1 MTRSTSTVLF
11 QRTVLASFI
20 SLCVSQSIFALQEI
34 SDDVLSETTGEGIA
48 FLPEGFSMRMNGA
61 DTANGGAGTYDTGY
75 IRLIPVGPLQGNK
88 RTGTAGNY
96 TFTPNYTYNTTDGE
110 VYDGNGQVI
119 QKADIFLYGL
129 NLSQSNAAWGA
140 GRTSANWD
148 MSFGRPIN
156 SWGTAN
162 NPWIFQTNTDK
173 VQQFNDTATGRDV
186 TYFNFEA
193 PLYKTLTA
201 ANSYN
206 DIAGL
211 SDAEKSAYN
220 LRLSLWGDAF
230 MRDANIAEGTK
241 IADAYNGLS
250 NQLRFNMVWD
260 GFSVNGSNFKMFRT
274 LDGVVGGN
282 TTAQAGLS
290 KAYNNTLGMAATLRL
305 NSAPTQGSDYRATV
319 NTTTTRTWQTYN
331 ASVIDYR
338 ANSFTEAEL
347 SQLKAGNFTAI
358 GGTNKV
364 IISNGTGNVPV
375 GTVMW
380 NGPVAGT
387 LDVTSTGA
395 GPGSL
400 NAANPADNFVIKSY
414 IPLGNSQGNATVDD
428 ASPRLVR
435 GTGAN
440 RVWENYRTFWNS
452 TSEQFIGI
460 GGNTAPV
467 LKAICG
473 LATSVT
479 GQSNTS
485 STSNPGHC
493 VTQEGFR
500 VVTAKASSSNSWK
513 LPESAKKSMLRIN
526 AETVLNAA
534 NNYTTDTPAL
544 GGTAPSFDSSKG
556 IFLYGLNANIVLG
569 TLYQPVIFDAK
580 GGNFSIEVTRVPN
593 DVDVYSKIYTRYNFD
608 NGATKPDASVN
619 YLGSTCNIYRC
630 SGANSGNSNNISLG
644 GVNYQTSGATHSSIT
659 IGSTNYDATNNLLS
673 AYNGVEAFGI
683 SFGELKDTTTDLTSE
698 NQIDYVQTFERR
710 RCATSNCAAG
720 SWNPSGTGAWQNWT
734 QTPKTRFTQDAN
746 YQIIG
751 RQTNVPGSFPTG
763 LTSAKSVAN
772 NMGSAVIDGLLI
784 QHLKLTTTGLN

>member
-11 QRTVLASFI
+11 KRTVLASFI

-34 SDDVLSETTGEGIA
+34 SDDALSETTGEGIA

-61 DTANGGAGTYDTGY
+61 DDVKDTGY
-75 IRLIPVGPLQGNK
+75 LRLIPIGPLQGNK
-88 RTGTAGNY
+88 RTGTPGNY
-96 TFTPNYTYNTTDGE
+96 TYTPNYTYNTTDGE
-110 VYDGNGQVI
+110 VYDANGAVI
-119 QKADIFLYGL
+119 RKADIFLYGL
-129 NLSQSNAAWGA
+129 NLSQSNVAWGA

-193 PLYKTLTA
+193 PLYKTLTS
-201 ANSYN
+201 ANNYN
-206 DIAGL
+206 DINAL
-211 SDAEKSAYN
+211 TDAEKSAYN

-274 LDGVVGGN
+274 LDGVIGGN

-305 NSAPTQGSDYRATV
+305 NSMPTQGSDYRAIV
-319 NTTTTRTWQTYN
+319 DTTTTRTWQTYDASSIGFKAN
-331 ASVIDYR
+331 A
-338 ANSFTEAEL
+338 FTATEL
-347 SQLKAGNFTAI
+347 AQLKAGNFSSI

-364 IISNGTGNVPV
+364 VISDGTGNVPV

-380 NGPVAGT
+380 NGPVSLTTPGT
-387 LDVTSTGA
+387 NNPSVI
-395 GPGSL
+395 
-400 NAANPADNFVIKSY
+400 NVANPADNLVIKSY
-414 IPLGNSQGNATVDD
+414 VPLGNSQGNATVDD

-440 RVWENYRTFWNS
+440 RIWENYRIYKQSDGSSAWS
-452 TSEQFIGI
+452 I
-460 GGNTAPV
+460 
-467 LKAICG
+467 KAICG
-473 LATSVT
+473 AAAGNT
-479 GQSNTS
+479 GQSSTTS
-485 STSNPGHC
+485 SNNPGQC

-500 VVTAKASSSNSWK
+500 VVTAKASSTNSWK
-513 LPESAKKSMLRIN
+513 LPDSAKKSMLRIN

-534 NNYTTDTPAL
+534 GNDYVTNTPAL
-544 GGTAPSFDSSKG
+544 GGSAPSFDSSKG
-556 IFLYGLNANIVLG
+556 LFIYGLNANIVLG

-580 GGNFSIEVTRVPN
+580 GGNFSIEVTRIPN
-593 DVDVYSKIYTRYNFD
+593 DVDVYSKIYTRYDFD
-608 NGATKPDASVN
+608 NGLNGATIPDSGVS

-630 SGANSGNSNNISLG
+630 SGANSGNPNNISLG

-659 IGSTNYDATNNLLS
+659 IGSTNYDATKNLLS
-673 AYNGVEAFGI
+673 AYNGVDAFGI
-683 SFGELKDTTTDLTSE
+683 SFGELQDATNLTSE
-698 NQIDYVQTFERR
+698 NQIDYIQTLQRR
-710 RCATSNCAAG
+710 RCASSNCASG
-720 SWNPSGTGAWQNWT
+720 NWNPSGTGAWQNWT
-734 QTPKTRFTQDAN
+734 QTSKTNFTQN
-746 YQIIG
+746 TNSQIVG
-751 RQTNVPGSFPTG
+751 RQTNVPTTFPSS
-763 LTSAKSVAN
+763 LSSAQTVAN

-784 QHLKLTTTGLN
+784 QHLKLTTTGIN